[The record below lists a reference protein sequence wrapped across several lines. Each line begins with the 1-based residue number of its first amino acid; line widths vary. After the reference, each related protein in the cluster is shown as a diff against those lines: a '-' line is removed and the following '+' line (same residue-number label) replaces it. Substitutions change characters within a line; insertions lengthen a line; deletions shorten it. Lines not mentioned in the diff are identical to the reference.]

1 MEQKIKKQNSKIY
14 WTLILLVALLSL
26 AVGYAIFNKSLN
38 INGTA
43 IASGNFNVEFLASSI
58 VSSSGCTPTS
68 TISESKD
75 NLTISVPDLNNS
87 GSGATISVIVK
98 NTGNVAAKLLNVV
111 VTGENDPDITISY
124 PKWKTGIILNPS
136 ETYEFN
142 ISINWNK
149 NSNVIDKSLI
159 FTATLNYEQNI

>member
-75 NLTISVPDLNNS
+75 NLRISVPDLNNP